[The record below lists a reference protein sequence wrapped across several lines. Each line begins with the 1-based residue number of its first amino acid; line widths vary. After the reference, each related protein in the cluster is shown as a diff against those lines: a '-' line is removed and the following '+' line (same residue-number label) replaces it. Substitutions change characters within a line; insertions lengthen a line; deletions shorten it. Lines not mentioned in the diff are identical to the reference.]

1 MKPIIGIISR
11 HALSESNSNIDITYS
26 DFISS
31 VKKSNGIPIS
41 ISNKNFSD
49 YLNICDGFILQ
60 GGDDIDDDNLN
71 IINTLYEKDIPL
83 LGICLGMQEIAY
95 NYNGIVYDIDNHK
108 HSNLHEI
115 TINKDSLLYKILGCH
130 KTLVNSRHKSA
141 IMSTDLFISATSDN
155 NIIEAIE
162 SKDKKFFIGLQ
173 WHPENLYEKDLNSR
187 KIFDYFIKI
196 CHDTK

>member
-11 HALSESNSNIDITYS
+11 HSVSESNNNIDITYS
-26 DFISS
+26 DIISS
-31 VKKSNGIPIS
+31 IKKSNGIPIS

-49 YLNICDGFILQ
+49 YIDICDGFILQ
-60 GGDDIDDDNLN
+60 GGDDIDEENLN
-71 IINTLYEKDIPL
+71 IINILYEKDIPL

-115 TINKDSLLYKILGCH
+115 TINKDSLLYKILSCH

-141 IMSTDLFISATSDN
+141 IKNTDLFISAISDDN
-155 NIIEAIE
+155 VIEAIE
-162 SKDKKFFIGLQ
+162 GKDKKFFIGLQ

-187 KIFDYFIKI
+187 KIFDYFVKV
-196 CHDTK
+196 CNDTK